1 MFFFL
6 WNGLALEKYYSRS
19 CIRSA
24 WLGLAMGD
32 KRQGHCGILAKKC
45 EQTTH
50 VYELKLGPPF
60 QSAKK
65 DSILHFYWK
74 TCLLLNIS
82 TDKNVTIHEKLLMNT
97 LCTLSS

>member
-32 KRQGHCGILAKKC
+32 KRQGHCGIL
-45 EQTTH
+45 E
-50 VYELKLGPPF
+50 
-60 QSAKK
+60 
-65 DSILHFYWK
+65 
-74 TCLLLNIS
+74 
-82 TDKNVTIHEKLLMNT
+82 KNVSTEIGIFNSTFCERGYKGNLGY
-97 LCTLSS
+97 SII